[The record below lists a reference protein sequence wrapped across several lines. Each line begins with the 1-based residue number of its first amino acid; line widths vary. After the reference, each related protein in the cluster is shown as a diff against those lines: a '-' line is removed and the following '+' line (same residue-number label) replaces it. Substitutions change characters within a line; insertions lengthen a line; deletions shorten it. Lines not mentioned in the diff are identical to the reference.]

1 MFHSVGGGYLNVS
14 TESLQ
19 ELLIY
24 PKAHEQDYWVDTFY
38 NITNYIKKIL
48 DKTE

>member
-19 ELLIY
+19 ELLMY
-24 PKAHEQDYWVDTFY
+24 LEEHEQDYWVDNFST
-38 NITNYIKKIL
+38 ITKYITSQFDNTK
-48 DKTE
+48 